1 MPKVEVLENPHR
13 RKRGRR
19 HLSAKQLAYGFG
31 GKRYR
36 TRHTTRRRRRNPT
49 MAALAGNPRR
59 RRHHRRHGGFSVR
72 HVIRRRNPGML
83 GGITKFVDVKGA
95 LYVAGGILIARTG
108 PKLIGKVWA
117 GAPTTGIGLYVMQ
130 LASAVAGAMVVRYA
144 LKSEKG
150 AEQVATGGIGYVLY
164 QLANDYV
171 LPQIGLSGIAAPP
184 ARFVSTTDLNRMAG
198 TGSYVPRI
206 GMSKYVPRS
215 GGVSGMRGMRGQTV
229 SPEMSI

>member
-36 TRHTTRRRRRNPT
+36 TRNAKRRRRNPT
-49 MAALAGNPRR
+49 IAALAGNPRR
-59 RRHHRRHGGFSVR
+59 RRTHRRHGSFSVR

-117 GAPTTGIGLYVMQ
+117 GAPTSGIGLYVMQ
-130 LASAVAGAMVVRYA
+130 LASAIAGAMAVRFA

-171 LPQIGLSGIAAPP
+171 LPQIGLSGFAAPP
-184 ARFVSTTDLNRMAG
+184 NRYVSQTDVNRMAG

-206 GMSKYVPRS
+206 GMSKYVPRQS
-215 GGVSGMRGMRGQTV
+215 MSGMRRMPSMSV